1 MDYST
6 KGMKKF
12 YDEDDYDVTEF
23 LNDNIDILEGL
34 LIVDLTVNTINDL
47 PTPSSQYEN
56 KTAKILSDNSIRKCK
71 SINNTYVWLSMPY
84 TIVTIPTT
92 GYTTETDGD
101 NNTYYTIEINVQGI
115 DPTFNA
121 SDKIDY
127 VRPNPYTVDANETY
141 KELLGLITDAVS
153 ETNIIKFYLSEEP
166 SQPFD
171 IYIYGI

>member
-23 LNDNIDILEGL
+23 LNDNIDILEDL
-34 LIVDLTVNTINDL
+34 LIIDLKVNTAAQL

-101 NNTYYTIEINVQGI
+101 NRN
-115 DPTFNA
+115 
-121 SDKIDY
+121 
-127 VRPNPYTVDANETY
+127 
-141 KELLGLITDAVS
+141 
-153 ETNIIKFYLSEEP
+153 
-166 SQPFD
+166 
-171 IYIYGI
+171 

>member
-92 GYTTETDGD
+92 GYTEETDGT
-101 NNTYYTIEINVQGI
+101 NNYYTIEIDVIGV
-115 DPTFNA
+115 DPTFNGT
-121 SDKIDY
+121 DKIDY
-127 VRPNPYTVDANETY
+127 VRPDPYTVDDNETY
-141 KELLGLITDAVS
+141 KGLFALITDAIS
-153 ETNIIKFYLSEEP
+153 ETNKIKFFLSEEP
-166 SQPFD
+166 TQPFD
-171 IYIYGI
+171 IYIYGV